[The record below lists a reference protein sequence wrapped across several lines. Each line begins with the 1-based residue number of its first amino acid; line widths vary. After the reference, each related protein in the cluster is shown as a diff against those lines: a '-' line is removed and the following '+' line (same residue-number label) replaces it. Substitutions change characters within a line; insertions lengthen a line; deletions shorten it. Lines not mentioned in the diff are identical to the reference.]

1 MKNFLYVL
9 VIILGIAASL
19 AISTIWIELLIRFFF
34 TPTEN
39 PINILVLGLDK
50 DISGTRR
57 TDVILI
63 ASVDLDKRKILLS
76 SIPRDLIINGEK
88 INSYYQKEGIDNFKK
103 RIQNL
108 TGIEIKRYLIVDY
121 DIFQFLGDE
130 LGPIEVFVDRPMHY
144 KDVAQ
149 NLEINFSPGYYK
161 MNGKQ
166 LLAYLRF
173 RKTAEGDIG
182 RLDKQRVII
191 EKLAQKALQ
200 KNVLSLTALYKE
212 IRKRTQFNVDIG
224 EMVYIYSKIRKGFT
238 IDNINFPFYI
248 GNDGNLYVDEAKI
261 NKYRESLKMGE
272 KKIEESYRYYVV
284 NNTSKRNANMLQL
297 IEKAFENKG
306 YKPNKI
312 FYDGVDVDFK
322 KNTVLI
328 LRKNEGLKLY
338 VDKMIKTIFPGE
350 EFDIVFVDDSVNYVA
365 KYLSLI
371 GELTRSGKQV
381 VFPIDFIIIL
391 INDKTIF
398 NLSNT

>member
-34 TPTEN
+34 IPTEN

-121 DIFQFLGDE
+121 DIFQFLGDK

-398 NLSNT
+398 NQSNT

>member
-338 VDKMIKTIFPGE
+338 VDKMIKTIFPEE